1 MQPGTGSW
9 TEGPAGGFMKR
20 KLTLA
25 ALAFA
30 VFAGTIGYAA
40 AQDRRYYDDDDYRY
54 HRDYDHDGYRHDFR
68 EGMQRAG
75 DIGYQDGMQVA
86 REDSWHG
93 KPFNP
98 YPRGRYRSGRG
109 YRDEFGDRHEYVE
122 HYSRAYHEGYERG
135 YQNNNGRG
143 YYR

>member
-1 MQPGTGSW
+1 
-9 TEGPAGGFMKR
+9 MKR
-20 KLTLA
+20 NLTLA

-30 VFAGTIGYAA
+30 MFAGTMGFAA
-40 AQDRRYYDDDDYRY
+40 AQDGRYSDRDDYRY
-54 HRDYDHDGYRHDFR
+54 DRDYDRGSSRHEFR

-93 KPFNP
+93 KRFNP

-109 YRDEFGDRHEYVE
+109 YRSEYGNRHEYLD
-122 HYSRAYHEGYERG
+122 HYSRAYHEGYEHG
-135 YQNNNGRG
+135 YQINYDRG